1 MTVIAHNDGAVHA
14 LHASGRGGRSVL
26 RRLAGAALLLL
37 AALATVASP
46 ARAQTTTTEVEI
58 WSATLVSGG

>member
-1 MTVIAHNDGAVHA
+1 MTVIAHNDGVVHA
-14 LHASGRGGRSVL
+14 L

-37 AALATVASP
+37 AALTLVTGP

-58 WSATLVSGG
+58 WSATLVSGASATVHS